1 MLVSWIGILLNLV
14 WFLGDYL
21 SIHEFWIPFLIF
33 RIAISGVSIIALLSR
48 HILNINIYTCMF
60 IIVLG
65 ISIQNAYMWSVMDIP
80 HLQKHAFAYMVLFIG
95 TGMLVLWEMRL
106 SLILLFTTIISNV
119 VFYKI
124 NSLLTVNEFI
134 TNGGLLVLTVL
145 IFCVFLIRNRYRL
158 TYKEIKS

>member
-1 MLVSWIGILLNLV
+1 
-14 WFLGDYL
+14 
-21 SIHEFWIPFLIF
+21 
-33 RIAISGVSIIALLSR
+33 
-48 HILNINIYTCMF
+48 
-60 IIVLG
+60 
-65 ISIQNAYMWSVMDIP
+65 
-80 HLQKHAFAYMVLFIG
+80 MVLFIG

-158 TYKEIKS
+158 TYKEIKSWLELEKSKALIEIQKEEVDEKNQEIISSLRYAKRLQEALLPPKNLLDSFFNENYFILFYSSLATLFAEIFIGLSK

>member
-1 MLVSWIGILLNLV
+1 MYVYNSVGY
-14 WFLGDYL
+14 FL
-21 SIHEFWIPFLIF
+21 
-33 RIAISGVSIIALLSR
+33 
-48 HILNINIYTCMF
+48 
-60 IIVLG
+60 
-65 ISIQNAYMWSVMDIP
+65 QNAYMWSVMDIP